1 MPQQQQQQQQ
11 PGGTQLSMGSAFQHP
26 IMSSLLQQQQQMAQ
40 AMPRLPALQGGQQHG
55 GEPPLLGGIP
65 ALPLP
70 AGAGPLHPSSGSWLH
85 LPLGPE
91 LEEGPGGAL
100 KRASLSQI
108 FNGDAAF

>member
-1 MPQQQQQQQQ
+1 
-11 PGGTQLSMGSAFQHP
+11 MGSAFQHP
-26 IMSSLLQQQQQMAQ
+26 LMSSLLQQQIAQ
-40 AMPRLPALQGGQQHG
+40 AMPRLPPQGQQHG
-55 GEPPLLGGIP
+55 DEPPLGSGA

-91 LEEGPGGAL
+91 LDEGPPGAL

-108 FNGDAAF
+108 FSGDAAF